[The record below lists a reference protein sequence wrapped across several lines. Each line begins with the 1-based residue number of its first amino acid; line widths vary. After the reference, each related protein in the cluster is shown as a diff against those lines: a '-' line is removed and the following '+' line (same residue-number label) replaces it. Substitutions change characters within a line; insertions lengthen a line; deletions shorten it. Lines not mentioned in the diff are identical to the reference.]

1 MKFPQ
6 GEGSAVIHRK
16 KNRPA
21 LRDILTVSLVSFVI
35 FIFLIWNLLNSSSTH
50 FLVVLFFL
58 AFYKGAISSKHF
70 FLGLFVRSLSPQLFF
85 LVFLFLLLLSMTAFS
100 YVGRLFLFWV
110 RLFHT
115 VFLSHLPP
123 SSFLEGLS
131 SEQFAELESVHLLAF
146 SGRACS
152 LALLLLGVSFLAIC
166 RAVLI
171 YLALFWGFVLRP
183 FYFQWFC
190 WFQLFKGLLFVI
202 HLRAFSL
209 VFFYHAFLSGSVL
222 PSTLYSGLLCPLRM
236 HAINSCVGDMW
247 QRL

>member
-21 LRDILTVSLVSFVI
+21 LRDILTVSLVSFLF
-35 FIFLIWNLLNSSSTH
+35 FIFLIGNLLNSSSTH
-50 FLVVLFFL
+50 FLVVLFFFFL

-70 FLGLFVRSLSPQLFF
+70 FLGLFVRSLSTQLFF
-85 LVFLFLLLLSMTAFS
+85 LVVLFLLLLRMTAFS
-100 YVGRLFLFWV
+100 YVGLLFLFWV

-152 LALLLLGVSFLAIC
+152 LVLLLLGVWFLAIC

-171 YLALFWGFVLRP
+171 YLVLFRV
-183 FYFQWFC
+183 C
-190 WFQLFKGLLFVI
+190 SK
-202 HLRAFSL
+202 
-209 VFFYHAFLSGSVL
+209 AFLSLAILLIS
-222 PSTLYSGLLCPLRM
+222 SIERAHFCYS
-236 HAINSCVGDMW
+236 S
-247 QRL
+247 

>member
-1 MKFPQ
+1 M
-6 GEGSAVIHRK
+6 
-16 KNRPA
+16 
-21 LRDILTVSLVSFVI
+21 SFVI

-85 LVFLFLLLLSMTAFS
+85 LVVLFLLLLSMTAFS

-171 YLALFWGFVLRP
+171 YLALFWGGLFCSKAFLFSVVLLISAIQRAHFCYSSPGFFVGLLLP
-183 FYFQWFC
+183 CFSFWFC
-190 WFQLFKGLLFVI
+190 
-202 HLRAFSL
+202 S
-209 VFFYHAFLSGSVL
+209 S
-222 PSTLYSGLLCPLRM
+222 
-236 HAINSCVGDMW
+236 
-247 QRL
+247 

>member
-21 LRDILTVSLVSFVI
+21 LRDILTVSLVSFLF
-35 FIFLIWNLLNSSSTH
+35 FIFLIGNLLNSSSTH
-50 FLVVLFFL
+50 FLVVLFFFFFL

-70 FLGLFVRSLSPQLFF
+70 FLGLFVRSLSTQLFF
-85 LVFLFLLLLSMTAFS
+85 LVVLFLLLLRMTAFS
-100 YVGRLFLFWV
+100 YVGLLFLFWV

-131 SEQFAELESVHLLAF
+131 SEQFAELKSVHLLAF

-152 LALLLLGVSFLAIC
+152 LALLSLGVWFLAIC

-171 YLALFWGFVLRP
+171 YLVLFRV
-183 FYFQWFC
+183 C
-190 WFQLFKGLLFVI
+190 SK
-202 HLRAFSL
+202 
-209 VFFYHAFLSGSVL
+209 AFLSLAILLIS
-222 PSTLYSGLLCPLRM
+222 SIERAHFCYS
-236 HAINSCVGDMW
+236 S
-247 QRL
+247 